1 MAGNDRVALTDLG
14 VISRYSLAL
23 RTAEA
28 DRADVI
34 ALLRADLAWLEGE
47 SAVEEPRK
55 APRRR

>member
-1 MAGNDRVALTDLG
+1 MAGNDRIALTDLG

-34 ALLRADLAWLEGE
+34 AVLRADLAWLEGE
-47 SAVEEPRK
+47 PEPAEPRK